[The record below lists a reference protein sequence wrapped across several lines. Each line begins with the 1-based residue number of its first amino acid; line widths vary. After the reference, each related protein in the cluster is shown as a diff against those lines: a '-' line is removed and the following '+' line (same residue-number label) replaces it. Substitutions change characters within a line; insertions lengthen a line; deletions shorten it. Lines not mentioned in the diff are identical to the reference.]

1 MRNIYILKICFLIIL
16 AVILYVQLY
25 MKSNVN
31 LLEPVDLLIRE
42 QASSFSKS
50 QLHKLC
56 VVVPFRDRFYELQK
70 FVPHIH
76 QFLHMQRIFDFS
88 IIVINQQDSYRFN
101 RAALINIGYF
111 ESVNESCDYFAMH
124 DVDLLPL
131 NKHLN
136 YGYPVDGVYHVA
148 SPEYHPL
155 YHYEKYI
162 GGILILKLDDFKQL
176 NGMSNKYWGWG
187 LEDDE
192 FYLRVVKSRL
202 RIHRPK
208 NLLTDSN
215 TTFHHLHDELVRQRD
230 FTKKH
235 RRIKE
240 LYKRD
245 QMSGLSNVNYSIL
258 HRTEMAI
265 EGKNFFV
272 LSFEIIGKMNGM
284 KRYYQDESLH
294 YSRKRRR
301 SGHEGPEL
309 RLLIASK
316 SAGAVI
322 GKGGENIKRLRSQ
335 YCASVNIPDS
345 STPERV
351 LNISCANVATL
362 TDCVSDLIP
371 RLDDGKSG
379 PQEAEVRMLVH
390 QSQAGAIIGRAG
402 FKIKELRDITGAGI
416 RVYSECAPLSTERV
430 IQFSGDKEKI
440 VNAIRHV
447 KEICE
452 ETPIKGVERL
462 YDANNYDMSYALDYG
477 GYTTDRNWRSNST
490 TRRSSGIHSSSP
502 AASTPHFTGVNE
514 ISPMQ
519 ALGYSPMS
527 LYAENLIATVQVTIP
542 KELGGTIIGK
552 GGERINRIRE
562 ESGAQ
567 IVVDPPTPDSD
578 ERIITI
584 SGTTSQIKLGQY
596 LLQQCIPCPETHYT
610 DMSGGVEQTASV
622 ETLVEN
628 QSPTPSCLPDCY
640 FFAVSRI
647 QKSLRKDCDPPI
659 DLGMDHCQP
668 SRHSGLKS
676 SVFFYSSS
684 PFYGYMRPNH

>member
-1 MRNIYILKICFLIIL
+1 MKLEVDKKIYL
-16 AVILYVQLY
+16 
-25 MKSNVN
+25 
-31 LLEPVDLLIRE
+31 
-42 QASSFSKS
+42 
-50 QLHKLC
+50 
-56 VVVPFRDRFYELQK
+56 
-70 FVPHIH
+70 
-76 QFLHMQRIFDFS
+76 
-88 IIVINQQDSYRFN
+88 
-101 RAALINIGYF
+101 
-111 ESVNESCDYFAMH
+111 
-124 DVDLLPL
+124 
-131 NKHLN
+131 
-136 YGYPVDGVYHVA
+136 
-148 SPEYHPL
+148 
-155 YHYEKYI
+155 
-162 GGILILKLDDFKQL
+162 
-176 NGMSNKYWGWG
+176 
-187 LEDDE
+187 
-192 FYLRVVKSRL
+192 
-202 RIHRPK
+202 
-208 NLLTDSN
+208 
-215 TTFHHLHDELVRQRD
+215 
-230 FTKKH
+230 
-235 RRIKE
+235 
-240 LYKRD
+240 
-245 QMSGLSNVNYSIL
+245 
-258 HRTEMAI
+258 
-265 EGKNFFV
+265 
-272 LSFEIIGKMNGM
+272 LSFEIVRKMNGM

-362 TDCVSDLIP
+362 TDCLSDLIP

-416 RVYSECAPLSTERV
+416 RVYSECAPMSTERV

-462 YDANNYDMSYALDYG
+462 YDANNYDVSYALDYG
-477 GYTTDRNWRSNST
+477 GYTTDRNYRSNST
-490 TRRSSGIHSSSP
+490 MRRSSGIHSSPP
-502 AASTPHFTGVNE
+502 APSTPHFTGVNE

-596 LLQQCIPCPETHYT
+596 LLQQCVRTSSAGRKIIQQQSRY
-610 DMSGGVEQTASV
+610 GG
-622 ETLVEN
+622 
-628 QSPTPSCLPDCY
+628 
-640 FFAVSRI
+640 F
-647 QKSLRKDCDPPI
+647 
-659 DLGMDHCQP
+659 
-668 SRHSGLKS
+668 
-676 SVFFYSSS
+676 
-684 PFYGYMRPNH
+684 